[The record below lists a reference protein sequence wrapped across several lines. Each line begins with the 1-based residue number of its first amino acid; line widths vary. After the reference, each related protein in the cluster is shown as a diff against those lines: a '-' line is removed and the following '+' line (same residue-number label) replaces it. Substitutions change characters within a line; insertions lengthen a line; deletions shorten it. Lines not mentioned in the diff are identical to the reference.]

1 MATPDFDD
9 VTQEFSEINVIP
21 LVDVMLVLLT
31 IVLSTATFVVNGK
44 ILVDLPQ
51 ARNAAAG
58 VQAATILT
66 ITQDNQLYL
75 NDQPISQLAAA
86 LNNVDKRQMITIR
99 ADGKIALAR
108 FVSISE
114 DVKALGF
121 KQVTLEVKSP

>member
-44 ILVDLPQ
+44 IPVDLPQ

>member
-44 ILVDLPQ
+44 IPVDLPQ

-75 NDQPISQLAAA
+75 NEK
-86 LNNVDKRQMITIR
+86 NNK
-99 ADGKIALAR
+99 
-108 FVSISE
+108 
-114 DVKALGF
+114 VKG
-121 KQVTLEVKSP
+121 

>member
-75 NDQPISQLAAA
+75 NDQAIGQLAAA